1 MNARV
6 RMGTVAV
13 LLLLST
19 ASNSFAQQADSAAG
33 RISILTPVGTALI
46 GLSEGQSMTW
56 SDRSGKAKRLTV
68 LEVKNRPETVA

>member
-1 MNARV
+1 MGSQVRFRDETTGLAREV
-6 RMGTVAV
+6 QLVYP
-13 LLLLST
+13 
-19 ASNSFAQQADSAAG
+19 QQADSAAG